1 MWLLRNREVLR
12 ALMAWMALS
21 AAAAALGFYLAA
33 RPGAASAL
41 IASALACVPFLVL
54 TWRRYRKLAQLSERI
69 DDVLHGER
77 SLDFSTMAEGELAI
91 LSSELDKMV
100 MRLNLTADELARE
113 KQALADALADISH
126 QIKTPLTSLSITT
139 ELVRKHLAEVPE
151 CTEDLERM
159 RRIEQLEIRVE
170 HLVATLLKLAR
181 LDAGT
186 IRLACDRVLVGDVVG
201 AAIQPFA
208 VALDIADVALRT
220 DIADGCSFCGDLA
233 WTAEAL
239 GNIVKNCM
247 EHTPAGG
254 TVRITAWEDA
264 LACRIRVTD
273 TGPGIAEEDL
283 PHIFERFYRGACDDE
298 ARSAVNPAGVGIG
311 LSLAQSLITAQG
323 GTLTAKNAQDDT
335 GRVCGAQFD
344 IAFFRAII

>member
-1 MWLLRNREVLR
+1 MSLLRNREVIR
-12 ALMAWMALS
+12 ALWAWAALCAI
-21 AAAAALGFYLAA
+21 AAAIGFSLAAWPGAIAALVAAAL
-33 RPGAASAL
+33 
-41 IASALACVPFLVL
+41 ACLPFLVL
-54 TWRRYRKLAQLSERI
+54 TWRRYRKLAQLSARI
-69 DDVLHGER
+69 DDVLHGDR
-77 SLDFSTMAEGELAI
+77 TLDFSTMAEGELAI
-91 LSSELDKMV
+91 LGSELDKMV

-151 CTEDLERM
+151 CAEDLERM

-170 HLVATLLKLAR
+170 NLVASLLKLAR
-181 LDAGT
+181 LDAGA
-186 IRLACDRVLVGDVVG
+186 IRLAREQVLVDDIVRT
-201 AAIQPFA
+201 ATQPLA
-208 VALDIADVALRT
+208 VALDIADVALVCN
-220 DIADGCSFCGDLA
+220 IADGCSFCGDLV

-247 EHTPAGG
+247 EHTPMGG
-254 TVRITAWEDA
+254 TVRIAAWEDA

-283 PHIFERFYRGACDDE
+283 PHVFERFYRGVHDDTSG
-298 ARSAVNPAGVGIG
+298 SAVNPAGVGIG

-323 GTLTAKNAQDDT
+323 GTLTAKNARDDT

-344 IAFFRAII
+344 IAFFRAIV